1 MGPAVTVN
9 WDDYEIYNPG
19 VSAPMNTVQ
28 RAEARHAF
36 DKAMSEKPARVEML
50 CRLLKANGVELD
62 DSDAAI
68 QDLNDWFVANVE
80 PDPDNP
86 GRLTPEW
93 YSIAHDVALFLGDVI
108 IERCPGLRWEFF
120 TGGKKD
126 VSYQRHVITGF
137 AHVSNPKYNLDL
149 ARRVAT
155 YGHRL
160 VASRG
165 SVAQHGTVTVRGVD
179 IDVDVAVA
187 RQPAR
192 EIEPDAFWRW
202 AKQAESQV

>member
-1 MGPAVTVN
+1 MTVN
-9 WDDYEIYNPG
+9 WDDYEIYDPG
-19 VSAPMNTVQ
+19 VSAPMNTVP
-28 RAEARHAF
+28 RAEASRAF
-36 DKAMSEKPARVEML
+36 DKAMSEKPARIEML
-50 CRLLKANGVELD
+50 RRLLKANGVELD
-62 DSDAAI
+62 GSDAGI

-80 PDPDNP
+80 SDPDNP

-93 YSIAHDVALFLGDVI
+93 YSIAHDAALFLGEVI
-108 IERCPGLRWEFF
+108 LERCPGLRWEFF

-137 AHVSNPKYNLDL
+137 TQVPNSKYNLDL
-149 ARRVAT
+149 NRRVVT

-165 SVAQHGTVTVRGVD
+165 SVAQHGTVSVRGVD
-179 IDVDVAVA
+179 IDVDAAVA

-192 EIEPDAFWRW
+192 EIEEDAFWRW
-202 AKQAESQV
+202 VKQAESQA